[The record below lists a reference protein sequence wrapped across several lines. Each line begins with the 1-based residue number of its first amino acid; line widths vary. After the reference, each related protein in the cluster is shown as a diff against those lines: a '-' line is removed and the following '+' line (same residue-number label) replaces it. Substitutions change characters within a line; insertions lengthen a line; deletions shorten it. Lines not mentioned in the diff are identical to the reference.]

1 MFGVEHLRRL
11 NNMEK
16 FCIHTVFIAR
26 ENIPFME
33 EWITHHYNLGIKC
46 FMLYDNSGVQDY
58 CNWDYDRGRH
68 RGMIPG
74 KTNKNGVDFSS
85 RVAMTDEQ
93 IDARMDVI
101 KSKFPSGVV
110 NYIKWQPKD
119 ENGLIQ
125 YNQCAAA
132 EDCHNRIYDN
142 QDWCISIDMDEFV
155 QLGDKFSSIQD
166 VISPDHI
173 DRFDRFTQGKLTE
186 QVYTTRWS
194 LLPEQF
200 DMSSEQIQVFNTLKN
215 LRDTGKRNTPGK
227 YIYRVKKSK
236 PVFWHVHSIKTSTR
250 IRLLKDNDIHIKHFK
265 SFNYQH
271 KPE

>member
-1 MFGVEHLRRL
+1 MFEVGHWKRL
-11 NNMEK
+11 NNMDR

-58 CNWDYDRGRH
+58 CGWDYDHGRL
-68 RGMIPG
+68 RGMIP
-74 KTNKNGVDFSS
+74 NKINKSGVDFAT
-85 RVAMTDEQ
+85 RVVMTDEQ
-93 IDARMDVI
+93 IKERMNII
-101 KSKFPSGVV
+101 KSKFPAGVV

-132 EDCHNRIYDN
+132 QDCRDRMYGN
-142 QDWCISIDMDEFV
+142 QDWCVSIDMDEFV
-155 QLGDKFSSIQD
+155 QLGDNFSSIQD

-173 DRFDRFTQGKLTE
+173 DRFDRFTQGKLSE

-200 DMSSEQIQVFNTLKN
+200 DVNSEQIQVFNTLKYSKSPA
-215 LRDTGKRNTPGK
+215 GCSTPGK
-227 YIYRVKKSK
+227 YIYRVKGSK
-236 PVFWHVHSIKTSTR
+236 PVFHHVHSIKTSTR
-250 IRLLKDNDIHIKHFK
+250 IRSLKAEDIHIKHFK
-265 SFNYQH
+265 SFKY
-271 KPE
+271 